1 MSDKKKKKK
10 EKVIYYDDNST
21 ISDMSG
27 VKGGISF
34 RSAKKE
40 EEKEKENHSFID
52 QPKPPSTAREK
63 FRTYFAAVK
72 MMILPMLVVLAVL
85 GLLYVILMLLSGG
98 FN

>member
-40 EEKEKENHSFID
+40 EEKEKHSFID

-85 GLLYVILMLLSGG
+85 GILYVILMLLSGG

>member
-34 RSAKKE
+34 HSAKKE
-40 EEKEKENHSFID
+40 EKKENHSFID

-85 GLLYVILMLLSGG
+85 GILYVILMLLSGG